1 MKKISFSPEE
11 DIHFW
16 HEEDTLFGPEED
28 DPKTYLKRELL
39 ARFIRTEDDDP
50 LRSSASIGGLSKMEM
65 MPWFDYPRYGGHT
78 AMPMTMYDPWWNIN
92 GIMRAMENSR
102 RSSTLPNQMPWLNRM
117 DTGLSELIND
127 KEKFVIK
134 LDANQFKPEEL
145 SIKVID
151 NRIVIHGK
159 HEEKKDGDGFI
170 KREFTRAYW
179 LPKGVQP
186 ENIKSEM
193 TTGGQL
199 TIMAPKKTSEDSKE
213 RKIPIERK

>member
-1 MKKISFSPEE
+1 MPRAAAQFILLVLFSLGQESLNLRYQSCASAAFAAKTAK
-11 DIHFW
+11 HLLGW
-16 HEEDTLFGPEED
+16 KAQLTRLF
-28 DPKTYLKRELL
+28 TRLCL
-39 ARFIRTEDDDP
+39 AG
-50 LRSSASIGGLSKMEM
+50 SSASIGGLSKMEM

-127 KEKFVIK
+127 KEKFVI
-134 LDANQFKPEEL
+134 
-145 SIKVID
+145 D